1 MHDLV
6 IRGANVADGTGAPCR
21 ITDVAVDD
29 GLFSA
34 VGPDLA
40 AGKTEINGNGL
51 LLAPGWV
58 DIHTHYDGQA
68 TWDPYLTPS
77 SWHGVTT
84 AVFGNCSVGFAP
96 VRPGSEPYL
105 INLMEGVED
114 IPETVL
120 AEGIDFSWESFP
132 QYLDAL
138 EATPRIMDI
147 GAQVPHAALRYY
159 VMGQRG
165 ADHQEKPTEPEIDTM
180 GDLLEQSLKAGALGF
195 TTARTTKHKAADGRF
210 TPGLSAEDAELAGL
224 AKAMRRTGLGVIEV
238 NSDFGP
244 GEFEKMRAA
253 AEIAGRPLSVLLVQ
267 VDNAPGLW
275 RETLDA
281 VGDACRDGLDF
292 TAQIGCRPIGV
303 LMSLESTVHPFATH
317 PAWLALGD
325 LNPDDRLARICQD
338 ADLRRQL
345 VDDLPDDEHT
355 KFIRNALERTFVL
368 EVPVNYEPEAKDS
381 IAALAKVKGLDPVE
395 MALELMCQNAGHGLL
410 LHPFEN
416 YNAGDLET
424 VREMLLD
431 DHTVCGVAD
440 AGAHVGLICDASSPT
455 YLLTHWARDR
465 VRGEKLPLEYLIR
478 KQTHDTARTYGLED
492 RGVIAP
498 GYKADF
504 NLIDLDGLDLSAPEL
519 VYDLPAGGRR
529 FIQKAQGYRHTFVS
543 GVEVQRDGEFTGALP
558 GKLLRGAQSVSALAA
573 G

>member
-6 IRGANVADGTGAPCR
+6 IRGANIADGTGEPCH
-21 ITDVAVDD
+21 IADVAVDD
-29 GLFSA
+29 GLFSE
-34 VGPDLA
+34 VGQGL
-40 AGKTEINGNGL
+40 GKGKREIDGSGL
-51 LLAPGWV
+51 LLTPGWV

-120 AEGIDFSWESFP
+120 AEGINFTWESFP

-138 EATPRIMDI
+138 ETTPRIMDI

-165 ADHQEKPTEPEIDTM
+165 ADHQEKPTSAEVDSM
-180 GDLLEQSLKAGALGF
+180 GELLEQSLQAGALGF

-210 TPGLSAEDAELAGL
+210 TPGLTAEDAELAGL
-224 AKAMRRTGLGVIEV
+224 ARAMRRAGSGVIEV

-253 AEIAGRPLSVLLVQ
+253 AELAGRPLSVLLVQ
-267 VDNAPGLW
+267 VDKAPGLW

-281 VGDACRDGLDF
+281 VGDACRDGLEF
-292 TAQIGCRPIGV
+292 SAQIGCRPIGV
-303 LMSLESTVHPFATH
+303 LMSLESTVHPFTTH
-317 PAWLALGD
+317 PAWLALAD
-325 LNPDDRLARICQD
+325 MTPAARLARICED
-338 ADLRRQL
+338 SELRRQM

-355 KFIRNALERTFVL
+355 RFIRAALERTFEL
-368 EVPVNYEPEAKDS
+368 KAPVDYEPLAQNSVAAQAKS
-381 IAALAKVKGLDPVE
+381 KNLDPVE
-395 MALELMCQNAGHGLL
+395 MALELMCQNEGRGLL

-416 YNAGDLET
+416 YNSGDLET

-431 DHTVCGVAD
+431 ENTVCGVAD

-465 VRGEKLPLEYLIR
+465 TRGEQLPLEFLVR
-478 KQTHDTARTYGLED
+478 KQTMDTARTYGLND
-492 RGVIAP
+492 RGIVAP

-504 NLIDLDGLDLSAPEL
+504 NLIDMKSLNLLAPEL

-529 FIQKAQGYRHTFVS
+529 FVQKATGYRHTFVS
-543 GVEVQRDGEFTGALP
+543 GIEVMRDGEFTGELP
-558 GKLLRGAQSVSALAA
+558 GKLLRGSQLTPGQAA
-573 G
+573 E